1 MNEDSLWKQFATT
14 GKVQDYLSYC
24 KEERKNQGH
33 NSTATEDKKQIQHMC
48 DPRVVQRVSRMKS
61 EGSNHERIG
70 NRHGDDINSISDQRV
85 R

>member
-33 NSTATEDKKQIQHMC
+33 NSTATEDKKTNTAY
-48 DPRVVQRVSRMKS
+48 V
-61 EGSNHERIG
+61 
-70 NRHGDDINSISDQRV
+70 
-85 R
+85 